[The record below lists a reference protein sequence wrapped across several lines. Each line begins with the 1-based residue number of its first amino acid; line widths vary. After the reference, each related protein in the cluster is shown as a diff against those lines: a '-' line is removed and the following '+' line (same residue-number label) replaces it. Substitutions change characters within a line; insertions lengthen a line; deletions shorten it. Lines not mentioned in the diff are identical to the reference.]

1 VKQHEKYVIEL
12 TNQITKVKGRKNI
25 DMKNIAILGS
35 TGSIGVN
42 ALRVIQTN
50 PDKYKVTAL
59 AAGKNIGLLLEQI
72 KRFRPLAVAV
82 KEETTA
88 IELKAQ
94 MNQSSMPEVFFG
106 AEGFVRLATLTEVDT
121 LISAMA
127 GAAGL
132 LPTYSGIKA
141 GKNIALANKETMVMA
156 GPLVMAAARERGVSI
171 LPIDSEHSAILQS
184 LQGHPREDVK
194 RVILT
199 ASGGPFREL
208 SLEEM
213 SEVTPEQALNHPN
226 WDMGPK
232 VSIDSSTMMNKGL
245 EAIEAKWLFDLK
257 MDQIGI
263 LIHTQSIVHSMVEY
277 KDGSIIS
284 QMGVPDMMIPIS
296 FALSFPHHL
305 KTRVP
310 PLELEKVG
318 VLSFEKPDMKRF
330 KCLHL
335 ATEAADMGGSM
346 PAVLN
351 GANEIAVE
359 YFLKGHIGFLD
370 IPDLIEKTMASH
382 KQHPIDS
389 VETVMAVDRWARD
402 TARTKLEKMISRYP

>member
-1 VKQHEKYVIEL
+1 
-12 TNQITKVKGRKNI
+12 
-25 DMKNIAILGS
+25 MKNIAILGS

-42 ALRVIQTN
+42 ALSVIQAN
-50 PDKYKVTAL
+50 PEKYQVTAL
-59 AAGKNIGLLLEQI
+59 AAGKNIRLLLEQI
-72 KRFRPLAVAV
+72 KRFQPLAVAV
-82 KEETTA
+82 IEETA
-88 IELKAQ
+88 ANELKAQ
-94 MNQSSMPEVFFG
+94 LTNSGRPEIFFG
-106 AEGFVRLATLTEVDT
+106 TEGFIRLATMTEVDT
-121 LISAMA
+121 IISAMA

-141 GKNIALANKETMVMA
+141 GRNIALANKETMVMA
-156 GPLVMAAARERGVSI
+156 GSLVMAEARKHGVSI

-184 LQGHPREDVK
+184 LQGHPREDLR

-199 ASGGPFREL
+199 ASGGPFRDL
-208 SLEEM
+208 SLEDM
-213 SEVTPEQALNHPN
+213 SKVTPAQALNHPN
-226 WDMGPK
+226 WNMGAK

-257 MDQIGI
+257 MDQISI
-263 LIHTQSIVHSMVEY
+263 LIHSQSIVHSMVEY

-284 QMGVPDMMIPIS
+284 QMGVPDMIIPIS

-310 PLELEKVG
+310 PLELEKIG
-318 VLSFEKPDMKRF
+318 TLSFEKPDMKRF
-330 KCLHL
+330 RCLDL
-335 ATEAADMGGSM
+335 ALKAAEMGGSM

-359 YFLKGHIGFLD
+359 SFLKGNIGFLD

-382 KQHPIDS
+382 KNHPIDS
-389 VETVMAVDRWARD
+389 IETVMEVDRWARD
-402 TARTKLEKMISRYP
+402 MARSIL

>member
-1 VKQHEKYVIEL
+1 
-12 TNQITKVKGRKNI
+12 
-25 DMKNIAILGS
+25 MKKIAILGS

-42 ALRVIQTN
+42 ALGVIQVN
-50 PDKYKVTAL
+50 PEKYQVTAL
-59 AAGKNIGLLLEQI
+59 AAGKNIRLLLEQI

-82 KEETTA
+82 IEETVA
-88 IELKAQ
+88 NELKAQ
-94 MNQSSMPEVFFG
+94 LTNSNRPEIFFG
-106 AEGFVRLATLTEVDT
+106 TEGFTRLATMTEVDT
-121 LISAMA
+121 IISAMA

-141 GKNIALANKETMVMA
+141 GRNIALANKETMVMA
-156 GPLVMAAARERGVSI
+156 GSLIMAEARKHGVSI

-184 LQGHPREDVK
+184 LQGHPREDLR

-199 ASGGPFREL
+199 ASGGPFRDL

-213 SEVTPEQALNHPN
+213 GKVTPAQALNHPN
-226 WDMGPK
+226 WNMGPK

-257 MDQIGI
+257 MDQISI
-263 LIHTQSIVHSMVEY
+263 LIHSQSIVHSMVEY

-284 QMGVPDMMIPIS
+284 QMGVPDMIIPIS

-310 PLELEKVG
+310 PLELEKIG
-318 VLSFEKPDMKRF
+318 ILSFEKPDMKRF
-330 KCLHL
+330 RCLDL
-335 ATEAADMGGSM
+335 ALKAAEIGGSM

-359 YFLKGHIGFLD
+359 SFLKGNIGFLD

-382 KQHPIDS
+382 KSHPIDS
-389 VETVMAVDRWARD
+389 IETVMEVDRWARD
-402 TARTKLEKMISRYP
+402 MARSML

>member
-1 VKQHEKYVIEL
+1 
-12 TNQITKVKGRKNI
+12 
-25 DMKNIAILGS
+25 MKKIAILGS

-42 ALRVIQTN
+42 ALGVIQAN
-50 PDKYKVTAL
+50 PEKYQVTAL
-59 AAGKNIGLLLEQI
+59 AAGKNIRLLLEQI

-82 KEETTA
+82 MEETVA
-88 IELKAQ
+88 NELKAQ
-94 MNQSSMPEVFFG
+94 LTNSNRPEIFFG
-106 AEGFVRLATLTEVDT
+106 TEGFTRLATMTEVDT
-121 LISAMA
+121 IISAMA

-141 GKNIALANKETMVMA
+141 GRNIALANKETMVMA
-156 GPLVMAAARERGVSI
+156 GSLIMAEARKHGVSI

-184 LQGHPREDVK
+184 LQGHPREDLR

-199 ASGGPFREL
+199 ASGGPFRDL

-213 SEVTPEQALNHPN
+213 GKVTPAQALNHPN
-226 WDMGPK
+226 WNMGPK

-257 MDQIGI
+257 MDQISI
-263 LIHTQSIVHSMVEY
+263 LIHSQSIVHSMVEY

-284 QMGVPDMMIPIS
+284 QMGVPDMIIPIS

-310 PLELEKVG
+310 PLELEKIG
-318 VLSFEKPDMKRF
+318 ILSFEKPDMKRF
-330 KCLHL
+330 RCLDL
-335 ATEAADMGGSM
+335 ALKAAEIGGSM

-359 YFLKGHIGFLD
+359 SFLKGNIGFLD

-382 KQHPIDS
+382 KSHPIDS
-389 VETVMAVDRWARD
+389 IETVMEVDRWARD
-402 TARTKLEKMISRYP
+402 MARSML